1 MACGGVSQP
10 AAWSLGTTKVRQVS
24 ASVSTT
30 GALSHGS
37 AHRQRQRL
45 GAIGLAAALALFI
58 ELLMQ
63 MQPFQDEFGS
73 RGDEARLTVNS

>member
-10 AAWSLGTTKVRQVS
+10 AAWSLGTTEVRQVS

-30 GALSHGS
+30 GTLSHG
-37 AHRQRQRL
+37 RRQRL
-45 GAIGLAAALALFI
+45 GAIGLAAALALFV

-63 MQPFQDEFGS
+63 MQAFQDEFGS
-73 RGDEARLTVNS
+73 GGDEARLTIDT